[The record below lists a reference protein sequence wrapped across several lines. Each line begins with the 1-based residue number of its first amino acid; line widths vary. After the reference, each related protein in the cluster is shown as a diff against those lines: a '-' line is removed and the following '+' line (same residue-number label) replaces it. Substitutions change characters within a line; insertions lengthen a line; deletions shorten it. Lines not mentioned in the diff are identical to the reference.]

1 MENPSD
7 TNYMVDMKVFK
18 AKLRQNI
25 IDVEY
30 LNQILKINNINPK
43 LDTDI
48 VIESDN
54 DSDDSID
61 VNQYLFRDIQ
71 MRRWSINYYNIHLIN
86 SYAMLINLLP
96 NWHLI
101 IISK

>member
-71 MRRWSINYYNIHLIN
+71 MRR
-86 SYAMLINLLP
+86 
-96 NWHLI
+96 
-101 IISK
+101 

>member
-61 VNQYLFRDIQ
+61 VNQYLFRDI
-71 MRRWSINYYNIHLIN
+71 
-86 SYAMLINLLP
+86 
-96 NWHLI
+96 
-101 IISK
+101 